1 MGKLISFDIDNE
13 RKKNKKSKKNKHKF
27 IKKRDREL
35 NNQQPYKKRKMNV
48 TEVQELERLKDQR
61 ERSEFEARMRRKDL
75 QRKQKLSQEQ
85 QQRLDEELKRK
96 ALQFGD
102 KKQMERARV
111 ISSRQYK
118 QKRAEQQLFLYSK
131 QIQDE
136 EENFGDHLHELTQKE
151 IEKQKEEFNGYYTI
165 PSQYDRTD
173 EGMLDKKAREN

>member
-27 IKKRDREL
+27 IKKRDHVL
-35 NNQQPYKKRKMNV
+35 NNQQPYKKRKMNSMIDV

-136 EENFGDHLHELTQKE
+136 EENFGDHVHELTQKE
-151 IEKQKEEFNGYYTI
+151 IEKQKL
-165 PSQYDRTD
+165 S
-173 EGMLDKKAREN
+173 KKNIKYRS